1 MMVTKTPVQ
10 QRRSENNPVEE
21 CRNLARVLAKK
32 IGALTSECQFEHDN
46 SVHIRTMG
54 LTLAT
59 LTTLVNTPDKDLR
72 ATQTSEILEDARGF
86 TYKSVRFCDLERIS
100 DK

>member
-1 MMVTKTPVQ
+1 MIVTKTAVQ
-10 QRRSENNPVEE
+10 QRESENNPIEE

-32 IGALTSECQFEHDN
+32 IGSLTSEYRFEHDN

-59 LTTLVNTPDKDLR
+59 PTALVNTSDKDLR
-72 ATQTSEILEDARGF
+72 ATQTSEILVDAHGF
-86 TYKSVRFCDLERIS
+86 TYQSVRSCDLERIS